1 MGGEERPLAGFL
13 ACIPGRFS
21 GGSYNSGLDERNASD
36 WSPREEIPPGRATGC
51 AKTEHLVHQPSSTK
65 YVHRSRQLSNRNP
78 VCHPCFLPRNRPA
91 KTSGVARKALEIIQ
105 RNERGRQGKQRA
117 LLLKEL
123 REEEK
128 KRRIYD
134 ATDQLEMDPE
144 IAAAN
149 IQVTVIDALGRA
161 SPVVYPYGFGQ
172 LSIQSIRS
180 KG

>member
-1 MGGEERPLAGFL
+1 MSYFSAGDSALETRRPRLPNKHGSVGG
-13 ACIPGRFS
+13 
-21 GGSYNSGLDERNASD
+21 
-36 WSPREEIPPGRATGC
+36 T
-51 AKTEHLVHQPSSTK
+51 
-65 YVHRSRQLSNRNP
+65 
-78 VCHPCFLPRNRPA
+78 
-91 KTSGVARKALEIIQ
+91 KALEIIQ

-149 IQVTVIDALGRA
+149 IQVR
-161 SPVVYPYGFGQ
+161 
-172 LSIQSIRS
+172 RS
-180 KG
+180 KTHRRLLYISSLSCLCRFRAASRETGLL

>member
-1 MGGEERPLAGFL
+1 MPLSHTAPCLPPMHATSLETRRPGSNTNLA
-13 ACIPGRFS
+13 
-21 GGSYNSGLDERNASD
+21 
-36 WSPREEIPPGRATGC
+36 
-51 AKTEHLVHQPSSTK
+51 
-65 YVHRSRQLSNRNP
+65 
-78 VCHPCFLPRNRPA
+78 RPA
-91 KTSGVARKALEIIQ
+91 PPKALEIIQ

-149 IQVTVIDALGRA
+149 IQV
-161 SPVVYPYGFGQ
+161 
-172 LSIQSIRS
+172 
-180 KG
+180 